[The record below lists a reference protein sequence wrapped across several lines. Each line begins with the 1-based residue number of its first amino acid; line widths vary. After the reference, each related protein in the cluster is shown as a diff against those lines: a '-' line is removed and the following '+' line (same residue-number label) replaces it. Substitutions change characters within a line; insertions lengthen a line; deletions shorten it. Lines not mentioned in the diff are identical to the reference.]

1 MGKSSAEHIK
11 KIRIGRAAAKLF
23 NEKGYLETS
32 IKEIASAA
40 RMSKGGIFHYFSTKD
55 EILCFI
61 LSNYMDLVLEGLE
74 EDLKKIGDSFSRLQ
88 FFISR
93 HIELYEK
100 NTAEA
105 RTLLHEA
112 HNLPARH
119 FKILAEKEKKYFLV
133 VANLLSDYLGG
144 SIPKDRLT
152 AMAFTLFGMCNWIY
166 QWYNPKGTL
175 PPKELSE
182 MIYSI
187 FSAGVTSYEQSKRD
201 SIEV

>member
-1 MGKSSAEHIK
+1 MEKNSTEHIR
-11 KIRIGRAAAKLF
+11 KIRIGKVAAKLF
-23 NEKGYLETS
+23 SENGYLDTS
-32 IKEIASAA
+32 MNEIASAA

-61 LSNYMDLVLEGLE
+61 LNNYMDLVLEGLE
-74 EDLKKIGDSFSRLQ
+74 EDLKKIGDNSSRLR

-100 NTAEA
+100 NTAES

-112 HNLPARH
+112 HNLPPRH
-119 FKILAEKEKKYFLV
+119 FKILAEKEKKYFGT
-133 VANLLSDYLGG
+133 VANLLSDYLG
-144 SIPKDRLT
+144 SPIPKDRLT

-175 PPKELSE
+175 SPKELSE
-182 MIYSI
+182 MIFSI
-187 FSAGVTSYEQSKRD
+187 FSAGVTNYQQSKRA
-201 SIEV
+201 E